1 MRKKSLK
8 VSLGKVGFHFFQVQV
23 GRTPRPSIRVM
34 NYDFRPNT
42 GKRPF
47 SQALINVSSIGD
59 AQRRPN
65 IVFTGDVIVE
75 PQPQQQLRVVK

>member
-8 VSLGKVGFHFFQVQV
+8 VSMGKVGFHFFQVRV
-23 GRTPRPSIRVM
+23 GKTPRPSIRVM

-47 SQALINVSSIGD
+47 TQALVDVSSIGD
-59 AQRRPN
+59 AQRRPTIAWEN
-65 IVFTGDVIVE
+65 VVAAE
-75 PQPQQQLRVVK
+75 PVRPALQLVK